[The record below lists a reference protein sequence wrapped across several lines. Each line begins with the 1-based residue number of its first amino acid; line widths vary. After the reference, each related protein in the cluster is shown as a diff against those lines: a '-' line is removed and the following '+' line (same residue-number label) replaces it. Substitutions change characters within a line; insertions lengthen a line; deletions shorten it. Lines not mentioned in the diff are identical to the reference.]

1 MFIQR
6 ETHLLYEGL
15 YSSNPINVFHL
26 VVKQLNTFAYCTI
39 AIEWLNCLHKCI
51 LNKQIFWARL
61 TDGKQKRW
69 ARFTVKYADLSQTTS
84 EQPQADAELAK
95 NAGLLSTSGHR
106 PPSECKANTV
116 FAVWIR
122 SRVRLCAVGIWHPIR
137 NSLINFIAIF

>member
-84 EQPQADAELAK
+84 EQPQCRCRCRAGQKTQAYWQQVDTDPRVNAK
-95 NAGLLSTSGHR
+95 RTQCSLYGSVLVLGCVRSVFGIR
-106 PPSECKANTV
+106 LETV
-116 FAVWIR
+116 
-122 SRVRLCAVGIWHPIR
+122 
-137 NSLINFIAIF
+137 